1 MVTIGLEFDHFE
13 KYSIDV
19 FFQDSVVALPP
30 RRRSR
35 GRTGR
40 LMVAD
45 SDEEDVKPGP
55 IVYRDDAP
63 EPGSNS
69 AHHIAGPGE
78 EFIRLEPP
86 ITWNV
91 CNLGCSARIVH
102 GGFKIVL
109 HDLGRLLLVDDSF
122 VARVEALDVAQLSR
136 NKSFR
141 QAKAMLHKF
150 VP

>member
-1 MVTIGLEFDHFE
+1 
-13 KYSIDV
+13 
-19 FFQDSVVALPP
+19 
-30 RRRSR
+30 
-35 GRTGR
+35 
-40 LMVAD
+40 MVAD

-55 IVYRDDAP
+55 TAHYAP
-63 EPGSNS
+63 ASS
-69 AHHIAGPGE
+69 TDSVHHIAGPGE

-102 GGFKIVL
+102 DGFKIVL

-141 QAKAMLHKF
+141 QAKAMLHRF